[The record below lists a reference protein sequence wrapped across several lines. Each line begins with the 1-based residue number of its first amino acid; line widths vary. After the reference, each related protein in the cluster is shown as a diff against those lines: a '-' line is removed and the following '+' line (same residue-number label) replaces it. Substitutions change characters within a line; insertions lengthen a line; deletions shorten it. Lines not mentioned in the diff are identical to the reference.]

1 MSEENVAVVQ
11 RVIAA
16 LNDRDVDR
24 YLAFCSPDV
33 ELVSPVAAIEGSSRG
48 PEGIRQFFAGL
59 DESTNEFRLDVER
72 LQAVDEDRV
81 LAMVQLRFTSQG
93 GIQLNQAI
101 ANVYDLA
108 GGKVR
113 RVRVFLDRA
122 KALEAAGLSE

>member
-1 MSEENVAVVQ
+1 MSQENIDVVQ
-11 RVIAA
+11 QVIAA

-24 YLAFCSPDV
+24 YLALCSPDV
-33 ELVSPVAAIEGSSRG
+33 ELVSPVAAIEGSSSG

-59 DESTNEFRLDVER
+59 EETTNVFRLDVER

-81 LAMVQLRFTSQG
+81 LAFVQLRFTSQG
-93 GIQLNQAI
+93 GVQLNQAI

-108 GGKVR
+108 GGKLR

-122 KALEAAGLSE
+122 EALEAAGLAE